1 MSNPPKITPEQAQER
16 LKRLCARQEKC
27 SYDLMQKLKLWG
39 ILPKD
44 AERIVA
50 KLIAE
55 GYVNDSRFAALY
67 AKEKSQIN
75 RWGPVKIKTM
85 LLSKG
90 ISKHIVDEVLS
101 EVDAGNFTG
110 NLALLLKR
118 KLPQVK
124 AKSNFEL
131 RAKLIR
137 FGVSRGFELAEVIEE
152 VSRLVSDTDQ

>member
-1 MSNPPKITPEQAQER
+1 MSKPPKITPEQALER

-27 SYDLMQKLKLWG
+27 SHDLLQKLKLWG
-39 ILPKD
+39 ILPND

-67 AKEKSQIN
+67 AKEKSQLN
-75 RWGPVKIKTM
+75 RWGPVKIRAM

-90 ISKHIVDEVLS
+90 ISQNIVDDVLS
-101 EVDAGNFTG
+101 EVDSGDSTD

-124 AKSNFEL
+124 ARSNYEL
-131 RAKLIR
+131 RVKLIR

>member
-1 MSNPPKITPEQAQER
+1 MSKSQKITPEQALER

-27 SYDLMQKLKLWG
+27 SHDLGQKLKLWG
-39 ILPKD
+39 ILPNNS
-44 AERIVA
+44 EQIVA
-50 KLIAE
+50 KLIAD

-75 RWGPVKIKTM
+75 RWGPVKIRTM

-90 ISKHIVDEVLS
+90 IPIHIIDEALS
-101 EVDAGNFTG
+101 EIRPSNFSG
-110 NLALLLKR
+110 NLNIILKR
-118 KLPQVK
+118 KLTQVK
-124 AKSNFEL
+124 AKSNYEL